1 MPQMKPAS
9 IPAFV
14 PLLNAK
20 RVNGI
25 CPNEIEK
32 LLPIWI
38 RINDNTIANAATIV
52 PSTQTLFFPI
62 KKLPPLNKKV
72 TKEEAAFENSQT
84 AVYSQ
89 FLRSHN
95 RYRYEGFR
103 NRFNL
108 SPIGLPFV
116 SLFII
121 YFLFQTMD

>member
-1 MPQMKPAS
+1 MNQKTS
-9 IPAFV
+9 KV
-14 PLLNAK
+14 
-20 RVNGI
+20 
-25 CPNEIEK
+25 EK
-32 LLPIWI
+32 EFYLRCSYL
-38 RINDNTIANAATIV
+38 
-52 PSTQTLFFPI
+52 TLSVLFDKEP
-62 KKLPPLNKKV
+62 KKV

>member
-1 MPQMKPAS
+1 M
-9 IPAFV
+9 
-14 PLLNAK
+14 
-20 RVNGI
+20 G
-25 CPNEIEK
+25 
-32 LLPIWI
+32 
-38 RINDNTIANAATIV
+38 
-52 PSTQTLFFPI
+52 QTAVFPI